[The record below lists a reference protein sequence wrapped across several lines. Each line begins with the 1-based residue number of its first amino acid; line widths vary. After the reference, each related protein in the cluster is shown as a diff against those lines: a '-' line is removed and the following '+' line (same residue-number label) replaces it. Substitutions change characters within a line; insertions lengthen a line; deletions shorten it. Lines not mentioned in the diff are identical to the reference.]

1 LVGASPKLN
10 SHRFIGEQMNILNL
24 EKKVILVTGAAGGFG
39 RRTCEQLAKA
49 GARVVAT
56 DLNAEGAEETARL
69 CRALG
74 VEAWGFGHDVT
85 SEQAWQSVMNS
96 VSSATGGR
104 LDGLVNN
111 AGRMLTKPFLRTSLD
126 ELHSLLAVNLDSVWI
141 GMQSS
146 FPMLSATA
154 KEHGAASIVN
164 ISSVFGQVASVAQ
177 SGYSAAKGGITILTK
192 SVAAEF
198 ARAGTNVRVNS
209 VHPGPGNTPL
219 LANGLA
225 ELLKEGIMPSAEE
238 ATKMVLSLIPNGRLT
253 EPDDVAN
260 MIMFLCSDLSRNITG
275 AAFDVD
281 GGYTAV

>member
-1 LVGASPKLN
+1 MDLMGLN
-10 SHRFIGEQMNILNL
+10 N
-24 EKKVILVTGAAGGFG
+24 KVILVTGAAGGFG
-39 RRTCEQLAKA
+39 RRTCEQLARA

-56 DLNAEGAEETARL
+56 DVNAEGAEETARL

-85 SEQAWQSVMNS
+85 SEQAWKQVIDA
-96 VSSATGGR
+96 VAKATGGR

-111 AGRMLTKPFLRTSLD
+111 AGRMLTKPFLRTNLD

-141 GMQSS
+141 GMQTA
-146 FPMLSATA
+146 FPLLSATA
-154 KEHGAASIVN
+154 QQQGTASIVN

-209 VHPGPGNTPL
+209 LHPGPGNTPL

-260 MIMFLCSDLSRNITG
+260 TVLFLCSDMSRNITG

>member
-1 LVGASPKLN
+1 
-10 SHRFIGEQMNILNL
+10 MNILNL